1 LATFPLDAVR
11 EEVAG
16 LASVTRA
23 EQTGAAL
30 ERLRWLVELGGK
42 VRGIDLAPAA
52 IGRLVTVLID
62 GRSVRR
68 MPKPTPQ
75 HPWREAAFRIDNEAV
90 LVGLIWHFPVMW
102 TDVFVG
108 GRSVRDGRLIEI
120 VRADAPAA
128 LSNYETWFGAMF
140 RTPFFG
146 SRPRPPRAW
155 PVVVAACALIWVAA
169 FALSP
174 FPPALRLVAG
184 GALLVSGILLML
196 ALVWSLLAFGQRV
209 HRELLARPSLGEW
222 RVALWFLAFA
232 GYVLLIGVVAVGL
245 PLALAAT

>member
-1 LATFPLDAVR
+1 M
-11 EEVAG
+11 
-16 LASVTRA
+16 ASVTRA

-30 ERLRWLVELGGK
+30 ERLRWQVELGGT

-52 IGRLVTVLID
+52 IGNSVTVLID
-62 GRSVRR
+62 GRPLGR

-75 HPWREAAFRIDNEAV
+75 HPWREAAFQIDNEAV
-90 LVGLIWHFPVMW
+90 LAGLTWHVPVMR

-108 GRSVRDGRLIEI
+108 GRSVRDGRPIEI
-120 VRADAPAA
+120 VRAEAPTA

-155 PVVVAACALIWVAA
+155 PVVVVACMLICAAVV
-169 FALSP
+169 ALSP
-174 FPPALRLVAG
+174 FPPALRLVAS
-184 GALLVSGILLML
+184 GAWLVSGIVLTV
-196 ALVWSLLAFGQRV
+196 AIVWSLLAFGQRI

-232 GYVLLIGVVAVGL
+232 GYALLMGVVVVGL
-245 PLALAAT
+245 LVALAAM